1 MGHSLET
8 LRAFYRGHADC
19 ITLIRYEICV
29 VTLVFIN
36 NSIAYKYD
44 RIVEAASDELMTDL
58 ETWPYILPRDIRF
71 RLVYPLASGNCY

>member
-29 VTLVFIN
+29 ATLVFIN

-44 RIVEAASDELMTDL
+44 RIVEAASDESMTDL
-58 ETWPYILPRDIRF
+58 ETWPYILPREIRF
-71 RLVYPLASGNCY
+71 RLVYQLASGNCC